1 MGPEGHLGQSCQGEM
16 DDPDHGLCVAV
27 PLLLPSPFHSPKV
40 SEVNCLLCWLQTYQP
55 SPEPCAK
62 GAPLFTTW
70 PVPAPM
76 LTWHK
81 HRRRLLEDS
90 PDPQDFQDSAAQTLL
105 PGGKKQVCVSGAVV
119 WEVLAPSWK

>member
-1 MGPEGHLGQSCQGEM
+1 MGQSSQGEI
-16 DDPDHGLCVAV
+16 DDPEHGLCVTAS
-27 PLLLPSPFHSPKV
+27 LLLQSTFHNPKV
-40 SEVNCLLCWLQTYQP
+40 SEVNCLLSFFFLVHIYKP
-55 SPEPCAK
+55 SSEPCAR

-70 PVPAPM
+70 PVPAPV

-90 PDPQDFQDSAAQTLL
+90 PDPQDFRIVQ

-119 WEVLAPSWK
+119 